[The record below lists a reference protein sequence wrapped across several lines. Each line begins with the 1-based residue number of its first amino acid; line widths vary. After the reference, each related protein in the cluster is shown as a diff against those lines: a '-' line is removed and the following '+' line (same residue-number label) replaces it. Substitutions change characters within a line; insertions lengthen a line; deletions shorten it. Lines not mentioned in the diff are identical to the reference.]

1 MESIHRRYLKKFH
14 SWEEGEDVEI
24 HDGSG
29 GPPRAAVVKENF
41 DARGKKDL
49 SELLVKVA
57 WTSSG
62 STAVAFKRVAGRKD
76 EAQGKPEEA
85 EVAPP
90 RAQAKRRAA
99 VIEVVDDDGVESGGG
114 AAENVVKRT
123 RFAGPRISTRYSRQ
137 NPKPAMTRRHCD
149 AVTRLRVASFNI
161 RMETSEPDPMDR
173 VWRVG
178 EVGKKWCTLEVVEWR
193 KQDNW
198 SKRKRAVLTAL
209 VDSGADILG
218 LQEVKPDQLQ
228 FLVSSL
234 QSHGYQHVGVG
245 RGKDGDD
252 EASPIFFKED
262 VFDLLKHD
270 QRWLCETPSVPGSKL
285 LDAGCPRIVTAALL
299 ETKASQERFFA
310 FCCHLDHRGM
320 DRAALPFSA
329 GLQIQ
334 AKQAEILLD
343 QVDAFCDVSSSTSE
357 LGVAV
362 APRVILGD
370 FNSWRNAGAHLE
382 ASSDSSKSWIDGQ
395 PTFTGFRSGPLWRR
409 LLERFLS
416 VQIDWIFAKGHVTLS
431 KYEVGPGS
439 YMASDGRTRNLS
451 DHLMIA
457 ADVCLQPDAA

>member
-149 AVTRLRVASFNI
+149 AVTRLR
-161 RMETSEPDPMDR
+161 
-173 VWRVG
+173 
-178 EVGKKWCTLEVVEWR
+178 
-193 KQDNW
+193 DNW
-198 SKRKRAVLTAL
+198 SERKRAVLTAL

-370 FNSWRNAGAHLE
+370 FNSWRNAGAHLVLSQRGYQE